1 MNPLYQKSE
10 WCQAGT
16 IEHFEKIARFHGNRH
31 QIWKIEKVWY
41 LRK

>member
-16 IEHFEKIARFHGNRH
+16 IEHFEKMARFHGAKTTGP
-31 QIWKIEKVWY
+31 ILIKLEI
-41 LRK
+41 